1 MKKQFLLY
9 LSMVIFIFTSWE
21 TAQAN
26 NEIHINWREIRTPEP
41 LEDFSFYEK
50 GDGFSVGSDGA
61 QFAFTKSKDGFT
73 FNDQRIQPPY
83 YKHRDMTAVSMV
95 GEDAYI
101 FGKHFPYGK
110 MERQMFNDKYSG
122 YGFTFHEVD
131 PVRYPHLLFNDSA
144 VQVLDKG
151 KKYVWAVGE
160 KGLISRV
167 TPATENSTWK
177 EIVQS
182 NGNNWTS
189 NNLLSVFA
197 IGKSVWTVGEKGAIL
212 TSIDEGKTWKT
223 VKAGTVDNLH
233 SIWFLSEKE
242 GWISGENGILLKTVD
257 GGKSWNQISLDI
269 SNTISNMYFMDRDN
283 GFLTVDKSGVYYTN
297 DGGFHWT
304 KVHSNPNNT
313 YKAIDKNSLNE
324 VWILQ
329 NNQSFL
335 ATSDFDMT
343 QTGPYGHRD
352 VFKTTLGNEQIAAL
366 TKERILNGFNGYFRP
381 ADTFTRAETVTVL
394 SKLVSFTE
402 QGSIPYTDVKP
413 GDWYGKP
420 IGLLS
425 TAGIVKGFEDGSF
438 RPTSAITL
446 EQFSKI
452 LYETDRYLGRDV
464 EVQNI
469 NAFKELYRN
478 AEHISSWAL
487 NGMAYAY
494 EQGYLEG
501 LELTNLQPNV
511 PLKRRD
517 AAVVIYNYHNQ

>member
-1 MKKQFLLY
+1 
-9 LSMVIFIFTSWE
+9 MVIFIFTGWHNV
-21 TAQAN
+21 QAN
-26 NEIHINWREIRTPEP
+26 DEIHINWREIETPEP
-41 LEDFSFYEK
+41 FEDFSFYEK
-50 GDGFSVGSDGA
+50 GDGFAVGSNGA
-61 QFAFTKSKDGFT
+61 QFALKKSKDGFDID
-73 FNDQRIQPPY
+73 DQRIQPPY
-83 YKHRDMTAVSMV
+83 YKHRDLTAVSMV

-110 MERQMFNDKYSG
+110 MERLMFNDKYSG
-122 YGFTFHEVD
+122 YGFTFTEVD
-131 PVRYPHLLFNDSA
+131 PIRYPHLLFNDSA

-160 KGLISRV
+160 KGLIFRV

-182 NGNNWTS
+182 NGKNWTS
-189 NNLLSVFA
+189 NNLLSVFS
-197 IGKSVWTVGEKGAIL
+197 IGKSVWTVGEKGTIL
-212 TSIDEGKTWKT
+212 TSVDEGKTWKT
-223 VKAGTVDNLH
+223 VNSGTTENLY
-233 SIWFLSEKE
+233 SIWFVSEKE
-242 GWISGENGILLKTVD
+242 GWISGSNGLLFKTTD
-257 GGKSWNQISLDI
+257 GGKSWNPISLDI
-269 SNTISNMYFMDRDN
+269 SNIISNMYFVDRDN

-297 DGGFHWT
+297 DGGYHWI

-313 YKAIDKNSLNE
+313 YKAINKNSLNE

-335 ATSDFDMT
+335 ATSDFNMT
-343 QTGPYGHRD
+343 QPGAFGYRD
-352 VFKTTLGNEQIAAL
+352 VFKTTPGNEQIAAL
-366 TKERILNGFNGYFRP
+366 TKEGVLNGFNGYFRP

-394 SKLVSFTE
+394 SKLVLFTE
-402 QGSIPYTDVKP
+402 QSSIHYSDVKP
-413 GDWYGKP
+413 GDWYAKQ
-420 IGLLS
+420 IQLLS
-425 TAGIVKGFEDGSF
+425 TASIVKGFEDGSF

-452 LYETDRYLGRDV
+452 LYETDRYLGKDV

-469 NAFKELYRN
+469 VAFKEMYRN

-494 EQGYLEG
+494 EQGYLE
-501 LELTNLQPNV
+501 ELDLNNLQPNV

-517 AAVVIYNYHNQ
+517 AAVIIYNYGNQ